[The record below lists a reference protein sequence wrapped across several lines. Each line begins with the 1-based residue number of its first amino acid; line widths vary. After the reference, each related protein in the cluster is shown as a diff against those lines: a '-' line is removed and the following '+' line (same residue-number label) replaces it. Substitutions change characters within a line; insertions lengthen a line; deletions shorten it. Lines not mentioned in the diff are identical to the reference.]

1 MELKSKE
8 LKSKDDTGNKPFTST
23 SLLLTLVSIEG
34 DYEIPSTV
42 AIKLTPEKDGFLQLQ
57 ENPAY
62 GVTNYKQ

>member
-8 LKSKDDTGNKPFTST
+8 LESKDDTGNKPFT
-23 SLLLTLVSIEG
+23 SIEG

-42 AIKLTPEKDGFLQLQ
+42 AIKLMPEKDGFLQLQ